1 MTRPAA
7 QLGVLILLC
16 ASLASCGRTERVG
29 PNRVVRVALTEYR
42 MNPERI
48 EVSAGHLT
56 FLVHNYGRLT
66 HDLAVSQN
74 GKPVGS
80 TPPLAP
86 GHSAKLTLGLARA
99 NYLMDSTI
107 LSDQDLGIYGS
118 LIVR

>member
-7 QLGVLILLC
+7 QLGVLIVLC
-16 ASLASCGRTERVG
+16 ASLIGCGRTARVG
-29 PNRVVRVALTEYR
+29 AGRVVGVALTEYR
-42 MNPERI
+42 MNPERL
-48 EVSAGHLT
+48 EVSAGRLT

-66 HDLAVSQN
+66 HDLAVSHN
-74 GKPVGS
+74 GKPLGS
-80 TPPLAP
+80 TQPIAP
-86 GHSAKLTLGLARA
+86 GHGARLTVTLGRG